1 MKLLKKTTWVV
12 MLTVIR
18 EDCNDDM
25 EKEHEEVAVEDF
37 AVEDVLYALEMMLS
51 FHSWC
56 YCGGP
61 FQ

>member
-1 MKLLKKTTWVV
+1 